1 MALLS
6 TDRLDRRLDADG
18 DLYLGP
24 NGSEGISGLE
34 GVAQL
39 IAIALKLFKE
49 EWFLNL
55 NKGMPW
61 FQEILGEKYNEQLVR
76 KRIAEVVLGVP
87 AVTAILS
94 LALTFTSSTRELA
107 IELGV
112 RTEFGDTPPDFIKF
126 VIGGGSNG

>member
-18 DLYLGP
+18 DIYIGEA
-24 NGSEGISGLE
+24 GSVGITGID

-39 IAIALKLFKE
+39 VAIALRLFKE

-61 FQEILGEKYNEQLVR
+61 FQEIFGEKLDEPLVR
-76 KRIAEVVLGVP
+76 KRIAEIVLAVPGV
-87 AVTAILS
+87 TGITSLNLS
-94 LALTFTSSTRELA
+94 FVSSARQLTITLT
-107 IELGV
+107 V
-112 RTEFGDTPPDFIKF
+112 RTAFGDTPPDFIQF
-126 VIGGGSNG
+126 VIGGGGT